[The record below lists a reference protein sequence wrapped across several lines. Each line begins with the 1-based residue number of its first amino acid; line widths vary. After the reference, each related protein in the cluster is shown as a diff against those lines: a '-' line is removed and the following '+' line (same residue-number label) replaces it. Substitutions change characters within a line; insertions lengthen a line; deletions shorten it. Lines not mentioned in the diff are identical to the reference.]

1 MKRIFTFILTI
12 CFCFMFTS
20 CSSAGGITTFTVAV
34 EEISTNFDPQI
45 AKTSQDLIAVI
56 NIFDGLFEKIDG
68 DVVPVLA
75 ESYDISS
82 DGRVYTIKINPN
94 SVYHYS
100 GKKSIQE
107 KFNNKPVTA
116 HDFVFAI
123 NRTLDPKT
131 HSPYISDFSNVSHIS
146 AKDDQTLIIKLNNPD
161 YNFTEKLCLPAAFP
175 CNEEFFKTTGGAYGL
190 SVKNILSNGPFRLN
204 YIDQE
209 NGNATIVRC
218 DGNKEGINRIRIKKI
233 ESSMQADAYI
243 NDEISGFFSYSSKKE
258 DFDKTNVISYNSSN
272 ISLVFNLEKDVFSNE
287 NIRKS
292 LAWYAFGF
300 ENSGANLD
308 AVESCKTIFPDT
320 ITLSGEYINKIIL
333 PTRPTYMDE
342 NSKNYLQ
349 LGLSELGISRLESI
363 TILMPNDSVYSLIY
377 ENINQLWQKHLGQF
391 FTVEYLPTSQ
401 IKSRLKKSDFD
412 IAFLPLTPENDTP
425 YGVLDKFSNYND
437 EVQNQINIAKLK
449 SNQYDAKS
457 NIDYAQNIILQTALT
472 VPMGSEKTL
481 FYYKNYYE
489 NIFVDPFNGVV
500 NLKHTTAK

>member
-1 MKRIFTFILTI
+1 MF
-12 CFCFMFTS
+12 FCFMLTS

-34 EEISTNFDPQI
+34 EKISTNFDPQI
-45 AKTSQDLIAVI
+45 AKSSQDLMVVT
-56 NIFDGLFEKIDG
+56 NIFNGLFEKIDG
-68 DVVPVLA
+68 EVVPVLA
-75 ESYDISS
+75 ESCDISS
-82 DGRVYTIKINPN
+82 DGMTYTIKIKSN

-100 GKKSIQE
+100 GKKSVQE

-131 HSPYISDFSNVSHIS
+131 HSPYIDDFSNVSQIY
-146 AKDDQTLIIKLNNPD
+146 APDDYTLIIKLNNPD
-161 YNFTEKLCLPAAFP
+161 YNFTEKLCLPAALP

-204 YIDQE
+204 YLDTE

-218 DGNKEGINRIRIKKI
+218 DDNENGLSRIRIKEI
-233 ESSMQADAYI
+233 ESSLQAEAYL

-258 DFDKTNVISYNSSN
+258 DFDKTSFISYNSSN
-272 ISLVFNLEKDVFSNE
+272 ISLVFNLEKNVFSNE
-287 NIRKS
+287 NIRKA

-300 ENSGANLD
+300 ENSGANPD
-308 AVESCKTIFPDT
+308 AVESCTTIFPDT
-320 ITLSGEYINKIIL
+320 ITLAGEYINDIIT
-333 PTRPTYMDE
+333 PNYPTYMDG
-342 NSKNYLQ
+342 NARDYLQ
-349 LGLSELGISRLESI
+349 AGLNELGISRLESL

-401 IKSRLKKSDFD
+401 IKSRLQEMDFD

-425 YGVLDKFSNYND
+425 YGVIDKFAPYNN
-437 EVQNQINIAKLK
+437 EVQNQINTAKLK
-449 SNQYDAKS
+449 SNQSDAKI
-457 NIDYAQNIILQTALT
+457 NIDSAQNIILQSALS

-481 FYYKNYYE
+481 FYYKNYYQ
-489 NIFVDPFNGVV
+489 NIYVDPFTSVI
-500 NLKHTTAK
+500 NLKYAIAK